1 MIQSLQGRPPIK
13 RPRRTLTRALKL
25 VTLISMSHGT
35 PPTKGLKRKRTED
48 EPIVPGKPRK
58 HDRFWLDD
66 GNVVLTA
73 DNALSFRLHR
83 SVLSLHSEVFR
94 SMFAFPSRPEDNEMM
109 EGCPVIH
116 LQDSGDDLVDF
127 FALLY
132 DGGTR

>member
-1 MIQSLQGRPPIK
+1 
-13 RPRRTLTRALKL
+13 
-25 VTLISMSHGT
+25 MSHGT
-35 PPTKGLKRKRTED
+35 PPTKSLKRKRTED